1 MELFVV
7 LLLASLAST
16 SLAILDEPEGEIHS
30 ETQPADAFPAA
41 QVTPS
46 SHPKKDHVSDEDL
59 SKESFISKEELVSK
73 ENVVKRAKSQ
83 KPMPQEN
90 NFKNVKLQLEE
101 TTERAPRAA
110 TTSEGKLSKLGHKVR
125 KNLDKA
131 SKGIMNYLKNLIPS
145 TNDVKRP

>member
-1 MELFVV
+1 MEFFMV

-16 SLAILDEPEGEIHS
+16 SLAILDGEFLS
-30 ETQPADAFPAA
+30 SA

-73 ENVVKRAKSQ
+73 ENAVKRAKSQ
-83 KPMPQEN
+83 KPMPQED

-101 TTERAPRAA
+101 TTERASGAA
-110 TTSEGKLSKLGHKVR
+110 TTSEGKLSKLEVR

-145 TNDVKRP
+145 ANDVKRP

>member
-1 MELFVV
+1 MEFFMV

-16 SLAILDEPEGEIHS
+16 SLAILDGES
-30 ETQPADAFPAA
+30 AA

-73 ENVVKRAKSQ
+73 ENAVKRAKSQ
-83 KPMPQEN
+83 KPMPQED

-101 TTERAPRAA
+101 TTERASGAA
-110 TTSEGKLSKLGHKVR
+110 TTSEGKLSKLEVR

-145 TNDVKRP
+145 ANDVKRP

>member
-1 MELFVV
+1 MAGCFSPCAVTPPPIPFIFLV
-7 LLLASLAST
+7 
-16 SLAILDEPEGEIHS
+16 
-30 ETQPADAFPAA
+30 PAA

-83 KPMPQEN
+83 KPMPQED

-101 TTERAPRAA
+101 TTERAPRAGM
-110 TTSEGKLSKLGHKVR
+110 SQGRGKPLGR
-125 KNLDKA
+125 
-131 SKGIMNYLKNLIPS
+131 Y
-145 TNDVKRP
+145 